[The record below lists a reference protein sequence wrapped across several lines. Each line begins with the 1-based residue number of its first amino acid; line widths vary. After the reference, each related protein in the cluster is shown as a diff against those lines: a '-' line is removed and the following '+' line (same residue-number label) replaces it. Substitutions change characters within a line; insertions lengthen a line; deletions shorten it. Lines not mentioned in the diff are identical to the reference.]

1 MGESWKRYTNVHN
14 NGWTNVGLVNYTR
27 ARNIVC
33 TLRWLNSC
41 FPPQTFHNSSTIG
54 WFVLSVFFHEVFD
67 TTVMAHWRSEAD
79 SFFSGAFVR
88 CVPSYLSA
96 LVCRRKRTQFPRQY
110 HNDRIYLWFCA
121 AFGKRYWLVAL
132 KRGRCLRLPCVV
144 LGDQD
149 LDVLTIDELVDDDLS
164 IARAGQERVK
174 LCGIFLRRR

>member
-1 MGESWKRYTNVHN
+1 VDECRPSELHPCEKHCMHASLAQQLFPSTTLPQFFYNRLVCI
-14 NGWTNVGLVNYTR
+14 VGV
-27 ARNIVC
+27 
-33 TLRWLNSC
+33 
-41 FPPQTFHNSSTIG
+41 
-54 WFVLSVFFHEVFD
+54 FHEVFD
-67 TTVMAHWRSEAD
+67 TIVMAHWRSEAD

-110 HNDRIYLWFCA
+110 HYDRIYLWFCA

-144 LGDQD
+144 LEDQD

-174 LCGIFLRRR
+174 LCGIFLRHR